1 GYQSTTS
8 GRHILVVDDN
18 VINQRLICSILEKHG
33 HKVSV
38 AARGDE
44 ALNLVSRNRF
54 DAVLMDIQMPVM
66 DGLEATVRIRGEEK
80 NSNTHVPII
89 GMTAH
94 ATASIRTRCL
104 EAGMDE
110 YISKP
115 FQVDQFL
122 KILESI
128 QGKQISAIS
137 A

>member
-1 GYQSTTS
+1 
-8 GRHILVVDDN
+8 

-33 HKVSV
+33 HRVTV

-44 ALNLVSRNRF
+44 ALNLFGRNQF
-54 DAVLMDIQMPVM
+54 DAILMDLQMPVM
-66 DGLEATVRIRGEEK
+66 DGLEATVRIRSEEQELK
-80 NSNTHVPII
+80 THVPII

-94 ATASIRTRCL
+94 ATANIRKKCL